1 MKTIFIDTFQYS
13 SYLVQCVCV
22 DGEPW
27 FRGDHVATILGYTN
41 TTEALNELDDDDDVK
56 TLGKLLA
63 VSNQN
68 IFISCYGLHCLVYK
82 SKKQDADKFRRWI
95 WFDVIKVARNKAPP
109 PPEHCSDDGEVS
121 MCSND
126 SMVGRE
132 EEEAEYDFS
141 TNSNPKYWLRKL
153 KNKTALIKECDKRG
167 VIIDNAMMTLNVDII
182 TALIDADSN

>member
-56 TLGKLLA
+56 TLGELLA
-63 VSNQN
+63 NSDQN

-95 WFDVIKVARNKAPP
+95 WFDVIKVVRNKAPP
-109 PPEHCSDDGEVS
+109 PPEHCSDDGEAS